1 LTFDFGL
8 IFRILRSETKLDS
21 VSVTRLKKYY
31 GRVKAVDGI
40 TFTVGQG
47 EVFGMLGPNGA
58 GKTTTVETII
68 GLTKRDG
75 GEIQVL
81 GIDPAKDPGGV
92 KSRIGVQLQTA
103 AMFPRL
109 TVKETIQLYSDFY
122 PRSLGVTQAMEL
134 VGLQDKANVQTIK
147 LSGGQLQRL
156 SVALALTGD
165 NDLIFLDEP
174 TTGLDPQARHSLW
187 EVICKMRGQGKTVFM
202 TTHYMDEAEKLCDR
216 VAVVDQGKIIAL
228 DSPQELIRQHF
239 KEKAI
244 EFHRP
249 EWFNQGVFNGLPGIK
264 RVQTEEDSVILYSAE
279 VSKSIPALLRYS
291 EETGEPL
298 NDFSVRTATLEDVF
312 LELTG
317 RRLRE

>member
-1 LTFDFGL
+1 V
-8 IFRILRSETKLDS
+8 DS
-21 VSVTRLKKYY
+21 VTVTELKKYY
-31 GRVKAVDGI
+31 GPIKAVDGI

-75 GEIQVL
+75 GEVRVL
-81 GIDPAKDPGGV
+81 GLDPARDSRGV

-109 TVKETIQLYSDFY
+109 TVKETIRLYSDFY
-122 PRSLGVTQAMEL
+122 PRSLRVERTMEL

-165 NDLIFLDEP
+165 NNLIFLDEP
-174 TTGLDPQARHSLW
+174 TTGMDPQARHSLW
-187 EVICKMRGQGKTVFM
+187 EVICEMRGQGKTIFM

-239 KEKAI
+239 KERAI

-249 EWFNQGVFNGLPGIK
+249 EIIKTEDFKGLPGIQ
-264 RVQTEEDSVILYSAE
+264 RVQAEEDSVILYSAE
-279 VSKSIPALLRYS
+279 VSKTIPALLKFA
-291 EETGEPL
+291 EENGAPL

>member
-1 LTFDFGL
+1 M
-8 IFRILRSETKLDS
+8 DS
-21 VSVTRLKKYY
+21 VTVTELKKYY
-31 GRVKAVDGI
+31 GPVKAVDGI
-40 TFTVGQG
+40 GFTVGRG

-75 GEIQVL
+75 GEVRVL
-81 GIDPAKDPGGV
+81 GLDPAKDPRGV

-109 TVKETIQLYSDFY
+109 TVKETIRLYSNFY
-122 PRSLGVTQAMEL
+122 PRSLEINRVMEL

-187 EVICKMRGQGKTVFM
+187 EVICRMREQGKTVFM

-239 KEKAI
+239 KERAI

-249 EWFNQGVFNGLPGIK
+249 ETFEPADFNGLPGVK
-264 RVQTEEDSVILYSAE
+264 RIQAEEDMVILYSAE
-279 VSKSIPALLRYS
+279 VSKTIPALLTFA
-291 EETGEPL
+291 ENKGAPL
-298 NDFSVRTATLEDVF
+298 HDFSVRTATLEDVF